1 MSKNDSPFEII
12 TEPEEQEVSEQK
24 PNLLTRITDSFR
36 ISNIDKIVK
45 IISFIVSIADL
56 LAFIAV
62 AVLLYFIDTIFLVV
76 SVAILILGLV
86 ISLINLFILYGMG
99 HILTQNGE
107 IIELLKRK

>member
-12 TEPEEQEVSEQK
+12 TEQEEQDIPKQK

-45 IISFIVSIADL
+45 IISFIVSIAVL